1 MYKSRRIRQWA
12 VIAAVWS
19 AATQMQC
26 GGPTST
32 AGGTSSETTNGVTAA
47 IVHDDGTRAAYAT
60 VRLRKSDFVTLL
72 PSMSK
77 SAAIISADAL
87 TDSSGRFEITGIEPG
102 SYRIEVTDGRSSSVL
117 LACTLAVGDTADLG
131 TDTLLPYA
139 TVIGAID
146 TTSSTPLSGP
156 RAYVQVAGLERL
168 VAVRNDGS
176 YSIADLPAGALTVRA
191 VDAVNGSV
199 IDTSAVTALAG
210 DTAVAPSPLP
220 APWQA
225 ASIGNERPRGGAAF
239 VNSRFVVAGGG
250 PDIWGTADGFHFVY
264 QRLSGDGSITAHVA
278 SFEYSREYF
287 SKAGVMFR
295 ESLDPRSANIAV
307 SLENEGQAGRYSG
320 RMHYRKAIGDTSV
333 WHPPVRDSIAA
344 PAWVRLSRTGP
355 LFAGLVSMDGTTW
368 DTIGIDSIGMQADV
382 LVGLAVSSHDTT
394 ALSTAA
400 FDSIRIQ

>member
-117 LACTLAVGDTADLG
+117 LACTLAAGDTTDLG
-131 TDTLLPYA
+131 TDTLRPYA

-146 TTSSTPLSGP
+146 TTPSTPLSGP
-156 RAYVQVAGLERL
+156 RAYVQIAGLERL

-176 YSIADLPAGALTVRA
+176 YSIVDLPAGALFVRA

-199 IDTSAVTALAG
+199 IVTSAVAALAG

-225 ASIGNERPRGGAAF
+225 APVGNETPRGGAAF
-239 VNSRFVVAGGG
+239 VNGRFVVAGGG
-250 PDIWGTADGFHFVY
+250 PDIWNYADGFHFVY
-264 QRLSGDGSITAHVA
+264 QHLSGDGSITAHVA
-278 SFEYSREYF
+278 SFDYSREYS
-287 SKAGVMFR
+287 SKAAVMFR
-295 ESLDPRSANIAV
+295 ESLDPRSANITV
-307 SLENEGQAGRYSG
+307 SLENSLAWRYSVI
-320 RMHYRKAIGDTSV
+320 MHYRKVTGDTSG
-333 WHPPVRDSIAA
+333 WHLPGVASIAA
-344 PAWVRLSRTGP
+344 PAWIRLSRTGP
-355 LFAGLVSMDGTTW
+355 LFTGLVSIDGTAW
-368 DTIGIDSIGMQADV
+368 DTVGIDSVAMPVDV
-382 LVGLAVSSHDTT
+382 LVGIAVTSHDTT
-394 ALSTAA
+394 AISTAVFENVIA
-400 FDSIRIQ
+400 Q